1 MNKKITILIVS
12 IIIIIC
18 VIFTVFLVIRNK
30 SLNISG
36 DIVITKY
43 SLRTDKPKKKVAI
56 TSTEDINELSKYIEQ
71 LEPLSGREM
80 VKLML
85 AKEVEVKYYDS
96 ISIGIQLGEK
106 RYCYYINKD
115 ENISSLA
122 RIPDGLYEWIEEK
135 IK

>member
-18 VIFTVFLVIRNK
+18 IIFTVFLVIRNK

-56 TSTEDINELSKYIEQ
+56 T
-71 LEPLSGREM
+71 
-80 VKLML
+80 
-85 AKEVEVKYYDS
+85 
-96 ISIGIQLGEK
+96 
-106 RYCYYINKD
+106 
-115 ENISSLA
+115 
-122 RIPDGLYEWIEEK
+122 
-135 IK
+135 

>member
-18 VIFTVFLVIRNK
+18 IIFTVFLVIRNK

-56 TSTEDINELSKYIEQ
+56 TSKEDINELEKYVEQ
-71 LEPLSGREM
+71 LEPLSGMEM

-122 RIPDGLYEWIEEK
+122 RIPDGLYECIEEK